1 MLQTEVGGRKLK
13 IKKKEESEGEIRR
26 KEVEKKEGGRKWGRN
41 DSRRY
46 NTEGMLKRIGV

>member
-26 KEVEKKEGGRKWGRN
+26 KEVEKKEGGRKWE
-41 DSRRY
+41 SKIQY
-46 NTEGMLKRIGV
+46 GMNVGTYWD